1 MERFGNFSSS
11 GVHNLIK
18 TGKGEYGFGAPAL
31 TYIKQKKYE
40 LELGRALDKEASAKP
55 LIWGNLLES
64 MVFDRLPLDYKLE
77 SKTRYSHETL
87 EHWNGMPD
95 LVLENSVGDIKC
107 PYTMLSF
114 VDQIKSHEKGL
125 SEFRD
130 NHPEYYWQLVSNSI
144 LLKKDKIQQV
154 IYCPYLSELPKIRE
168 KAKENKEA
176 GFIVY
181 AEDRQLPYLVDGG
194 KFKDIN
200 IFEYEVPKSDK
211 DLLTERVEKALILL
225 NA

>member
-18 TGKGEYGFGAPAL
+18 TGKGEFGFGAPAL

-77 SKTRYSHETL
+77 SKTRYAHETL
-87 EHWNGMPD
+87 PHWNGMPD
-95 LVLENSVGDIKC
+95 LVLEDSVGDIKC

-125 SEFRD
+125 IEFRE

-168 KAKENKEA
+168 KAKESKEA

-181 AEDRQLPYLVDGG
+181 AEDRQLPYLIDGG

-200 IFEYEVPKSDK
+200 IFEYEVPQSDK
-211 DLLTERVEKALILL
+211 NLLTERVEKALILL